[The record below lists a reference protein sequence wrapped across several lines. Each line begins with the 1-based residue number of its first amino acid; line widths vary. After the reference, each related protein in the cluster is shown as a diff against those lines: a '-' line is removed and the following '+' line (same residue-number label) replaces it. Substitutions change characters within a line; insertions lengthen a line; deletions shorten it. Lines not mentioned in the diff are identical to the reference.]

1 MKEEWED
8 RHYLDLVQED
18 YRTIWWKLFNAAN
31 VNRWGNVLSLI
42 ELLFCIPMSNGRVER
57 VFSTVKLIKSDR
69 RSRLS
74 EDTLD
79 HLVRIAVDGP
89 PLAQWD
95 ATDAVH
101 LWWRSKQRRQVQDTR
116 AEPRPGTSNAENDP
130 TTETYSLDLED
141 WDTFVA

>member
-1 MKEEWED
+1 M
-8 RHYLDLVQED
+8 
-18 YRTIWWKLFNAAN
+18 
-31 VNRWGNVLSLI
+31 GNVLSLI
-42 ELLFCIPMSNGRVER
+42 ELLFCIPMSNGTVER

-101 LWWRSKQRRQVQDTR
+101 LWWRGKQR
-116 AEPRPGTSNAENDP
+116 
-130 TTETYSLDLED
+130 
-141 WDTFVA
+141 